1 MANSI
6 VQNQR
11 GATKDAYRK
20 LKAAQAFGGT
30 PVGSS
35 RELGQ
40 LFENPLLGRVPTYTF
55 DALTDDAVA
64 FIVWDSDD
72 PLDNANAEVNGEAS
86 PKLLFPANTLTPVRA
101 HVLVANDDTVG
112 MIAIQALVLG
122 SATAPTLVPAF
133 ENTYTLKGT
142 FTGGNI
148 AVIAAETTPGFSATA
163 AEVATGRTTIALP
176 ADAKAITI
184 ASSIDVVAGVVTG
197 GVFTLP
203 NTVVT
208 ATGAG
213 EIRQYDLDTP
223 ALTEPPD
230 TSILHVQ
237 ARVREPN
244 GHLFR
249 HTQDSADTAGT
260 LFRFGIN
267 TGSTPDSLKLEVT
280 GLASAELRWSGGIWI
295 GESLPIAFRAQV

>member
-11 GATKDAYRK
+11 GADRNLY
-20 LKAAQAFGGT
+20 
-30 PVGSS
+30 
-35 RELGQ
+35 GQ
-40 LFENPLLGRVPTYTF
+40 LRAALANDPASLSGMFGSPTLARGPDYTF

-64 FIVWDSDD
+64 FTCWDSAD
-72 PLDNANAEVNGEAS
+72 PLDNDNASVGGVAS
-86 PKLLFPANTLTPVRA
+86 PALVFPANTLTPVEA
-101 HVLVANDDTVG
+101 FVLVANDDTVG
-112 MIAIQALVLG
+112 MIQVRAMVLG
-122 SATAPTLVPAF
+122 SATAPTLAACY

-148 AVIAAETTPGFSATA
+148 ARIVAESTPGFGVTA

-176 ADAKAITI
+176 ADAKAINVV
-184 ASSIDVVAGVVTG
+184 SSLDVVAGVVTG
-197 GVFTLP
+197 GVFILP
-203 NTVVT
+203 NSIIT

-213 EIRQYDLDTP
+213 EIRQYDLETP

-244 GHLFR
+244 GHVLRF
-249 HTQDSADTAGT
+249 TQDSADTADT
-260 LFRFGIN
+260 LLRFGIN
-267 TGSTPDSLKLEVT
+267 TASTPDSLIVQVT
-280 GLASAELRWSGGIWI
+280 GIASAELRWSGAVWI
-295 GESLPIAFRAQV
+295 GDRLPVAFRTQA